1 VVSGRAEIIGA
12 AALIEIEDWLCPLPE
27 PCQKEHSCRERSQGD
42 LPGKVPTSS
51 ADGLPIASPLTVA
64 AWHNAQSTKRALH
77 EKTLTVRF
85 FRFISEVATSLRHLR
100 QRHSDCI

>member
-1 VVSGRAEIIGA
+1 MSLAGT
-12 AALIEIEDWLCPLPE
+12 L
-27 PCQKEHSCRERSQGD
+27 SERGFMPRPQSTVA

-64 AWHNAQSTKRALH
+64 ACRNAQSTKRALH

-85 FRFISEVATSLRHLR
+85 FRFISEVTTSLRRLR